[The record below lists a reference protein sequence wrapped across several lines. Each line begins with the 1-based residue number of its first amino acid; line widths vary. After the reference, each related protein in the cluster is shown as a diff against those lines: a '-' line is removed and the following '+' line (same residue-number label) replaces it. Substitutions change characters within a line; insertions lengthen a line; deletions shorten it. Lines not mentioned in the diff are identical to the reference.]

1 MSTVTS
7 RRSSINLIELITSSG
22 DFLCK
27 CKEEQKL
34 YSGSQYVEVMSMQ
47 KLWTRGGLWSQEN
60 DWSKVGVVFKSE
72 WNRLLFLRVQPNEMS
87 LLYLNEFPVS
97 EQLAVNSYSSW
108 NQDGEPFLFF
118 VYSLLI
124 TTLFSAPGTV
134 PGIL

>member
-7 RRSSINLIELITSSG
+7 RRSSTNSIELITSSG

-27 CKEEQKL
+27 CKEQKL

-47 KLWTRGGLWSQEN
+47 KLRTRGGLWSLEN

-72 WNRLLFLRVQPNEMS
+72 RNRHLFLREQPNEMS

-97 EQLAVNSYSSW
+97 EQLAVNSSYSW

-118 VYSLLI
+118 VCSLLV